1 MNVILIDQPTSSTV
15 RKVQAAT
22 IASAVTSLVVALMMY
37 FIPAWS
43 GEESAAAL
51 VLLISPVVTPL
62 VTWLSGYYTRAREGE
77 LGQ

>member
-1 MNVILIDQPTSSTV
+1 MNNLINQPDSHTV

-22 IASAVTSLVVALMMY
+22 VGAASTSLVVALMIY

-43 GEESAAAL
+43 GEEAAAAL
-51 VLLISPVVTPL
+51 MLLVSPVVTPL
-62 VTWLSGYYTRAREGE
+62 VTWAAGYYTRAREGE